1 MSEVIVEEPV
11 RVLSDLHL
19 GHPGSRIH
27 EVEQLR
33 PIIVGAKTVIF
44 NGDTFEERA
53 KKYMEKANA
62 QLGELKALCAE
73 VGAKPI
79 FITGNHDPV
88 GPPNHYLDLYEGHVF
103 VTHGDALYE
112 EVSPWSTNRKAGQA
126 AAKRII
132 PEYTA
137 EERQTLEVQLAI
149 AKRVAVEMEIQQ
161 TKAKQGFGGKLA
173 SILNLTWPP
182 YRPFIV
188 FRVWL
193 TCHKL
198 AHAFHE
204 QHRPEA
210 GIMIIGHTHRP
221 YIRKKDNRTVV
232 NTGAFL
238 PLSEA
243 WAADISEGHLRVLK
257 IGQQDG
263 SFRFSKELTRMAL
276 R

>member
-11 RVLSDLHL
+11 RIFSDLHL

-33 PIIVGAKTVIF
+33 SILVGAKTVIF

-53 KKYMEKANA
+53 KRYMEKAKA
-62 QLGELKALCAE
+62 QLVELKALCADI
-73 VGAKPI
+73 GAKPI
-79 FITGNHDPV
+79 FITGNHDPIS
-88 GPPNHYLDLYEGHVF
+88 PPNHYLDLYEGHVF

-137 EERQTLEVQLAI
+137 EERKTLEVQLAI

-161 TKAKQGFGGKLA
+161 TKAKHGLSGKLA
-173 SILNLTWPP
+173 SIFKIAWPP
-182 YRPFIV
+182 HRPFV
-188 FRVWL
+188 VLHVWL

-204 QHRPEA
+204 QHRPKSPF
-210 GIMIIGHTHRP
+210 MVIGHTHRP
-221 YIRKKDNRTVV
+221 YIRKKDGRTVI

-238 PLSEA
+238 PMSNA
-243 WAADISEGHLRVLK
+243 WAADISDGQIRVLK
-257 IGQQDG
+257 IGNGGDG
-263 SFRFSKELTRMAL
+263 RFQFAKELARMPV
-276 R
+276 